1 MKKTFN
7 LVIISFLAFNAFS
20 QSTKI
25 INSPNGAVISN
36 IGGTDIPYS
45 ASILD
50 IRSTTQGLLI
60 PRMTSIQRALIG
72 SPVKGLQVFD
82 TNTNTFWFY
91 DGTDWVEWRPSQW
104 KNLNSSVS
112 IMNTNIGIGISSPS
126 EKLHVIGNIRNTGR
140 IDADGVIEAAG
151 LSSTGALYINSTSL
165 LQGAVTGSSTGLFYG
180 KLTSNTGMEINDA
193 AGLLNFRASSN
204 DKGFLQLSGDNL
216 RIGTYSSNNLGKF
229 VVRTQGYDQIEV
241 DGAGGDSKMYFNYQ
255 GANVASISPNASG
268 HLYIDT
274 STPNSFVSINS
285 ELYVNADQNKVGI
298 GTTTPAEK
306 LEVNGNLK
314 VNGSITLSGEVTK
327 SSGGVGNFLP
337 LCFGKVGFG
346 GEPLYGSENFGSTNP
361 STGHYT
367 ISHPSIDYQSTIIV
381 TLNSSNAQII
391 ASAGCSTG
399 ECSVYLKDGF
409 SNNNAFAPIDQAFYF
424 VIYR

>member
-1 MKKTFN
+1 MKKTFK

-20 QSTKI
+20 QNTKV
-25 INSPNGAVISN
+25 INSPSGTVISN
-36 IGGTDIPYS
+36 VGGADIPNAS
-45 ASILD
+45 SILD

-60 PRMTSIQRALIG
+60 PRMTTLQRALLA
-72 SPVKGLQVFD
+72 SPVKGLLVFD
-82 TNTNTFWFY
+82 ITTDTFWFY
-91 DGTDWVEWRPSQW
+91 DGSAWIEWRPSQW

-126 EKLHVIGNIRNTGR
+126 EKLHVIGNIKNTGR
-140 IDADGVIEAAG
+140 IDADGVIEGAG
-151 LSSTGALYINSTSL
+151 LSSAGTLYVNATSL
-165 LQGAVTGSSTGLFYG
+165 LQGAVTGSSTGTFYG
-180 KLTSNTGMEINDA
+180 KLSSNTGMEINDP
-193 AGLLNFRASSN
+193 AGLLNFRASST

-216 RIGTYSSNNLGKF
+216 RIGTYSSNSLGKF
-229 VVRTQGYDQIEV
+229 VVRTHGYDQIEV
-241 DGAGGDSKMYFNYQ
+241 DGSGGDSKMYFNYQ

-268 HLYIDT
+268 HLYINT
-274 STPNSFVSINS
+274 SKPNSFVALNS
-285 ELYVNADQNKVGI
+285 ELYVNADQNRVGI
-298 GTTTPAEK
+298 GTTTPSEK

-314 VNGSITLSGEVTK
+314 VNGSIILSGEVTK

-346 GEPLYGSENFGSTNP
+346 GEPLYGSENFGSANT

-367 ISHPSIDYQSTIIV
+367 IYHASIDYQSTIMI

-391 ASAGCSTG
+391 ASAGCGTG
-399 ECSVYLKDGF
+399 ECHVYLKDAF
-409 SNNNAFAPIDQAFYF
+409 SNENAFIFINQAFYF